1 MCTAR
6 IVASIMVVTLSV
18 SHCLAQRPFINDR
31 NPALTAL
38 AHGTNPTASLGSAK
52 LIRKNERG
60 PHEVPIPLNTIL
72 AAKSPDIELHADD
85 VVFVPNSLAK
95 SATRRGLEAIL
106 EAATGIAI
114 YRRN

>member
-1 MCTAR
+1 
-6 IVASIMVVTLSV
+6 
-18 SHCLAQRPFINDR
+18 
-31 NPALTAL
+31 L